1 MQREGK
7 SREYIM
13 TRDCRCDVEGG
24 RWRNHAGICEKGCI
38 YLRCFLDSLRQ
49 FFHQLDLY
57 QELLLAFYFLR
68 YMPISR
74 FLLLLQPISRYFF
87 MPKMTKL
94 IVQTPAYDP
103 AVSHRALR
111 NQSGTKTTR
120 QCIFSR
126 RTSVRKE
133 DKKSNQPSAVR
144 VLFGSVS
151 LAQFG
156 SVRVPACKS
165 GSFGSVRRSRN

>member
-7 SREYIM
+7 SRVYIM

-38 YLRCFLDSLRQ
+38 YLRCFLDLLRQ

-57 QELLLAFYFLR
+57 QELLLAFYLLR

-111 NQSGTKTTR
+111 NQSCTKTTR
-120 QCIFSR
+120 QCIFFLAEPRYARKTKNQTNHR
-126 RTSVRKE
+126 RFEFFSVR
-133 DKKSNQPSAVR
+133 SVSR
-144 VLFGSVS
+144 SSVLFGFRY
-151 LAQFG
+151 AIKQ
-156 SVRVPACKS
+156 S
-165 GSFGSVRRSRN
+165 GSFGRSPN